1 MTCSVIWTIRMK
13 RRRQDIVEIGSKEFR
28 YWIWCKERRPLKDG
42 RNVLNLNAQEHREGQ
57 RKHLRWKRL
66 GDLFWGRL
74 YFYELIRKPED
85 IEINKHLCLFLILFV
100 IRIIFLIFHQR
111 PKFKAPL
118 LSSIIPS
125 SVSPFS
131 CSFLLVES
139 FQFCHHRVSSL
150 FPSLFSEYSHTFLGC
165 GSHDA

>member
-1 MTCSVIWTIRMK
+1 MMQGKGTTQRWQECFESQCPGTQ
-13 RRRQDIVEIGSKEFR
+13 RRTKET
-28 YWIWCKERRPLKDG
+28 D
-42 RNVLNLNAQEHREGQ
+42 
-57 RKHLRWKRL
+57 LRWKTRRFVL
-66 GDLFWGRL
+66 RKII
-74 YFYELIRKPED
+74 FYELIRKPED
-85 IEINKHLCLFLILFV
+85 IELNKHLCLFLILFV

-111 PKFKAPL
+111 PKFKTPL
-118 LSSIIPS
+118 SSSIIPS

-150 FPSLFSEYSHTFLGC
+150 FPSLFSEYYHTFLGC